1 MGVDLGV
8 DLDRRLDELQ
18 PQSAENREFQHTQR
32 LVLSAVLRGLVLDDP
47 WRHAYLR
54 HRWTGID
61 GKGHHATQYDRRD
74 D

>member
-1 MGVDLGV
+1 MGV
-8 DLDRRLDELQ
+8 DLDRRVNEVHLQ
-18 PQSAENREFQHTQR
+18 SQLQESRETQHTQR

-61 GKGHHATQYDRRD
+61 GKGHHGTRSDRRND
-74 D
+74 